1 MPLLLLPRPPCCP
14 PRVNLKRRGNESAVN
29 VQALLFHR
37 WRQPQRRVEKYLDD
51 PLGLPCGVD
60 STPSLSCGD
69 RIQQEG
75 PEMKLERRIQ

>member
-1 MPLLLLPRPPCCP
+1 ML
-14 PRVNLKRRGNESAVN
+14 
-29 VQALLFHR
+29 R

-51 PLGLPCGVD
+51 PLGLPCGVV